1 MRSTTSA
8 PVDQHPVGPANRWRV
23 LAVLSAALL
32 IVVIDVTVLHI
43 AVPQIA
49 ADLDPSATSL
59 LWIVD
64 VYPLVVAPLLVA
76 SGTLG
81 DRFGRKRMLILGLI
95 VFCAASALA
104 AFAWSPAVLIAARAV
119 QGVGGAMIM
128 PSTMSI
134 IRVVFPDRHERVK
147 AVGVW
152 SAVLAGG
159 AAAGP
164 LVGGFLVE
172 HFSWGTVFLI
182 NVPLLAIVLPF
193 AVRMLPESR
202 HSDPPPWDA
211 RSVALVTAG
220 ILLLAFGIKHGAR
233 HGFLDPQTVVA
244 LVVSL
249 TTLTLF
255 GRRQLS
261 APRPLLDLRLF
272 SRPAFAVAVGSVL
285 LVMFALI
292 GLELFFA
299 QYLQLVIGLGP
310 LDASIRLL
318 PLAFATLAG
327 ALVAAPVLRRFGN
340 RIVTAGGLAA
350 SAAALV
356 PMLLLDGSDR
366 YLLLAVPFAVL
377 GLALEMA
384 LIAANDTILSSVS
397 ADDAGQAA
405 AIEETAYELGGGIG
419 VAVLGGIGA
428 AIFTSRLGDVPG
440 LSPADQEAAS
450 HSVTEAVSVAERLPA
465 ELGDRLLTAGFDAFL
480 AGFHTVLLIAIGLTA
495 LSALVAAVLVPGRR
509 SVATG
514 AGGEDAGTSGED
526 DAA

>member
-1 MRSTTSA
+1 MSSTTA
-8 PVDQHPVGPANRWRV
+8 LPVDQHDTGPANRWRV
-23 LAVLSAALL
+23 LAVISAALL
-32 IVVIDVTVLHI
+32 VVVIDVTVLHI

-76 SGTLG
+76 TGTLG
-81 DRFGRKRMLILGLI
+81 DRFGRKRMLILGLV

-104 AFAWSPAVLIAARAV
+104 AFAWSPAVLIAARAI

-134 IRVVFPDRHERVK
+134 IRVAFPDRDERVK
-147 AVGVW
+147 AVGIW

-172 HFSWGTVFLI
+172 HFWWGAVFLI
-182 NVPLLAIVLPF
+182 NVPLLAVVLPF

-211 RSVALVTAG
+211 LSVALVTAG

-233 HGFLDPQTVVA
+233 HGFVDPQAVTA
-244 LVVSL
+244 LVGSFGAL
-249 TTLTLF
+249 ALF
-255 GRRQLS
+255 VRRQLS

-272 SRPAFAVAVGSVL
+272 ARPAFAVAVGSVL

-310 LDASIRLL
+310 LDASVRLL
-318 PLAFATLAG
+318 PLALATFAG
-327 ALVAAPVLRRFGN
+327 ALIAAPVLRRLGN

-350 SAAALV
+350 SGLALV
-356 PMLLLDGSDR
+356 PMLLLDGDDR

-405 AIEETAYELGGGIG
+405 AIEETAYDLGGGIG
-419 VAVLGGIGA
+419 VAVLGAIGA
-428 AIFTSRLGDVPG
+428 AVFTSRLGDVPG
-440 LSPADQEAAS
+440 LGAADQQAAA

-465 ELGDRLLTAGFDAFL
+465 ALGDRLLGSAFDAFL
-480 AGFHTVLLIAIGLTA
+480 AGFHTVLLVAIVLTA
-495 LSALVAAVLVPGRR
+495 VSALVAAVLIPGRR
-509 SVATG
+509 HA
-514 AGGEDAGTSGED
+514 AEEADPADAE
-526 DAA
+526 

>member
-1 MRSTTSA
+1 MRSTATA
-8 PVDQHPVGPANRWRV
+8 PATTNPLGPANRWRV

-32 IVVIDVTVLHI
+32 IVVIDVTVLHVAI
-43 AVPQIA
+43 PQIA

-64 VYPLVVAPLLVA
+64 IYPLVVAPLLVA

-81 DRFGRKRMLILGLI
+81 DRFGRKRMLILGLV

-104 AFAWSPAVLIAARAV
+104 AFAWSPSVLIAARAV
-119 QGVGGAMIM
+119 QGVGGALIM

-134 IRVVFPDRHERVK
+134 IRVVFPDRQERVK
-147 AVGVW
+147 AVGIW

-172 HFSWGTVFLI
+172 HFSWGAVFLI
-182 NVPLLAIVLPF
+182 NVPVLAIVLPF
-193 AVRMLPESR
+193 ALRMLPESR

-211 RSVALVTAG
+211 TSVVLVTAG
-220 ILLLAFGIKHGAR
+220 VLLLAFGIKHGAR
-233 HGFLDPQTVVA
+233 HGFVDPQTI
-244 LVVSL
+244 VSL
-249 TTLTLF
+249 AGSLATLTLF

-261 APRPLLDLRLF
+261 ATRPLLDLRLF
-272 SRPAFAVAVGSVL
+272 TRPAFAVAVGSVL

-310 LDASIRLL
+310 LDASLRLL
-318 PLAFATLAG
+318 PLALATLAG
-327 ALVAAPVLRRFGN
+327 ALFAAPILRRFGG
-340 RIVTAGGLAA
+340 RIVTAGGLAV
-350 SAAALV
+350 SALSLV
-356 PMLLLDGSDR
+356 PMLLLDGDDR
-366 YLLLAVPFAVL
+366 YLLLAVPFVFL
-377 GLALEMA
+377 GAALEMA
-384 LIAANDTILSSVS
+384 LIASNDTILSSVT

-440 LSPADQEAAS
+440 LGAADQEAAG
-450 HSVTEAVSVAERLPA
+450 HSVTEAVSIADRLPT
-465 ELGDRLLTAGFDAFL
+465 ELGDRLLTASFDAFL
-480 AGFHTVLLIAIGLTA
+480 AGFHTVLLVAIGLTA
-495 LSALVAAVLVPGRR
+495 LSALVAAIFVPGRR
-509 SVATG
+509 PSTTAQTDTDV
-514 AGGEDAGTSGED
+514 DAE
-526 DAA
+526 

>member
-1 MRSTTSA
+1 MSTPASAPA
-8 PVDQHPVGPANRWRV
+8 PVDQQPTGPANRWWV
-23 LAVLSAALL
+23 LVVLSAALL

-64 VYPLVVAPLLVA
+64 IYPLVVAPLLVA

-81 DRFGRKRMLILGLI
+81 DRFGRKRLLILGLV

-104 AFAWSPAVLIAARAV
+104 AFAWTPAVLIVARAV

-134 IRVVFPDRHERVK
+134 IRVVFPDRRERVR
-147 AVGVW
+147 AIGVW

-193 AVRMLPESR
+193 ALRMLPESR

-211 RSVALVTAG
+211 RSVALVGAG
-220 ILLLAFGIKHGAR
+220 ILLLAYGIKHGAR
-233 HGFLDPQTVVA
+233 HGFLDAQTVVA
-244 LVVSL
+244 LIGSIGAL
-249 TTLTLF
+249 ASF

-261 APRPLLDLRLF
+261 AARPLLDLRLF

-285 LVMFALI
+285 LVMFALV

-310 LDASIRLL
+310 LDASVRLL
-318 PLAFATLAG
+318 PLAIATLAG
-327 ALVAAPVLRRFGN
+327 ALIAAPVLHRFGN

-356 PMLLLDGSDR
+356 PLLLLDGTDR
-366 YLLLAVPFAVL
+366 FLLLAVPFAVL

-384 LIAANDTILSSVS
+384 LIASNDTIISSVS

-440 LSPADQEAAS
+440 LSAADHDAATR
-450 HSVTEAVSVAERLPA
+450 SVTEAVAVADRLPR
-465 ELGDRLLTAGFDAFL
+465 ELGDRLLSAGHDAFL
-480 AGFHTVLLIAIGLTA
+480 AGFHTVLLVAIGLTA
-495 LSALVAAVLVPGRR
+495 ASALVAALVVPAHAR
-509 SVATG
+509 A
-514 AGGEDAGTSGED
+514 DAKVD
-526 DAA
+526 PAAADTE